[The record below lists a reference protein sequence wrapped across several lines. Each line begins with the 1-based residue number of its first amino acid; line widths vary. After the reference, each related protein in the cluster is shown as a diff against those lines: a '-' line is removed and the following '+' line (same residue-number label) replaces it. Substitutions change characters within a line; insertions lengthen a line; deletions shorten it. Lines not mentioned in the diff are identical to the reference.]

1 MTEISHNWFN
11 ELPKLELHLHLEGT
25 LEPELMFELA
35 KRNSIPLAFSSV
47 KEVKEVKSDG
57 NWMPRERKRGL
68 AGEKARTIWSESM
81 TLLTAPS

>member
-35 KRNSIPLAFSSV
+35 RRNTIPLAFSSV
-47 KEVKEVKSDG
+47 KEVKE
-57 NWMPRERKRGL
+57 
-68 AGEKARTIWSESM
+68 A
-81 TLLTAPS
+81 